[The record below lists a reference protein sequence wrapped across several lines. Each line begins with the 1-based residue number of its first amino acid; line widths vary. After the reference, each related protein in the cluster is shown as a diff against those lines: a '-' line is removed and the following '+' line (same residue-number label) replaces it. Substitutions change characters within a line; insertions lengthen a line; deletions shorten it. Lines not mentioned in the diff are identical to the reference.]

1 MGAGAEQEETTS
13 LFTRKSSGLIK
24 TAGAFD
30 VLAFNISLISVG
42 AAVATIYFYGPAFYP
57 GASTFGAIGLATLGS
72 AIFVAGFWFWSVT
85 FPRTGGNYVFL
96 TRSVHPG
103 IGFSLSFVE
112 CGVTLIFGGLTA
124 LLLSQTA
131 LSPFFGTIGIL
142 SGAEWWTDAGAWIA
156 TDDGT
161 MLTGAIA
168 LTVAAAIPI
177 FGLRRYFTVQK
188 GLFFIAIGGLLL
200 GLIALVLSSRA
211 GFLGHLESR
220 TGLTEQGV
228 LAAARD
234 SGWAPTEG
242 YDLGSTLKFMVW
254 PLAWLLAGLYS
265 VGFGSEIRRI
275 GRSQLIGMVGAV
287 LLAGVVIAAFAPAI
301 NSTVGHNL
309 LGALAWNSSEAP
321 DQSTAIPPYA
331 PLLVALGTGS
341 TVIGV
346 LVGLGFVAW
355 FMLLIPA
362 QLLYGQR
369 IMMAWSFD
377 RMMPDRLGSVH
388 PRFRSPIVAI
398 VVSWIAGVAAL
409 AMLLYGGLNKLVF
422 VEGIVFVWCVALAVG
437 AAFPWLRP
445 AFFERSPASRY
456 RLGPL
461 PLMTV
466 VCGLGCAF
474 GIYALILNLG
484 DELAA
489 GHSKNA
495 ILPNVALLVI
505 GIVVYFV
512 VRAIRRSQGV
522 DVDLVYKEIP
532 ID

>member
-1 MGAGAEQEETTS
+1 MGVGVEQAKSS
-13 LFTRKSSGLIK
+13 LFTRKSSGLVK

-30 VLAFNISLISVG
+30 VLAFNLSLISIG
-42 AAVATIYFYGPAFYP
+42 AAVATIFFYGPAFYP
-57 GASTFGAIGLATLGS
+57 GASTFGSIALTTIGS
-72 AIFVAGFWFWSVT
+72 AVFVGGFWFWSVT

-124 LLLSQTA
+124 MFLAQTA
-131 LSPFFGTIGIL
+131 LSPFFGTVGIL
-142 SGAEWWTDAGAWIA
+142 SGTQWWTDAGAWIA
-156 TDDGT
+156 TKDGS
-161 MLTGAIA
+161 MVVGAIA
-168 LTVAAAIPI
+168 ITIAAAIPLI
-177 FGLRRYFTVQK
+177 GLRQYFAVQK
-188 GLFFIAIGGLLL
+188 VLFWVAIGGLLL
-200 GLIALVLSSRA
+200 GLVILVFTSRT
-211 GFLGHLESR
+211 GFLGQLQDR
-220 TGLTEQGV
+220 TGLTERGV
-228 LAAARD
+228 VAAARD
-234 SGWAPTEG
+234 SGWVPTEG
-242 YDLGSTLKFMVW
+242 YDLGATLKFMVW

-265 VGFGSEIRRI
+265 VGFGSEIRRVS
-275 GRSQLIGMVGAV
+275 RSQLVGMVGAV
-287 LLAGVVIAAFAPAI
+287 ILAGIVVAAYAPAL
-301 NSTVGHNL
+301 NSTIGHNL
-309 LGALAWNSSEAP
+309 LGALSWNAGEAP
-321 DQSTAIPPYA
+321 DQSTAVPPFA
-331 PLLVALGTGS
+331 PLLIALGSGS
-341 TVIGV
+341 TVLGV

-377 RMMPDRLGSVH
+377 RIMPDRLGYVS
-388 PRFRSPIVAI
+388 PRFHSPVVAI

-409 AMLLYGGLNKLVF
+409 ALLLYGGLNKLVF
-422 VEGIVFVWCVALAVG
+422 VEGIVFVWCVVLAVG

-445 AFFERSPASRY
+445 AFYARSPVSRY
-456 RLGPL
+456 RFAGL

-466 VCGLGCAF
+466 VCALGCAF

-484 DELAA
+484 DDLAA

-495 ILPNVALLVI
+495 ILPNLALLAA
-505 GIVVYFV
+505 GIIVYVV

-522 DVDLVYKEIP
+522 DVNLVYREIP

>member
-1 MGAGAEQEETTS
+1 MGAGVEKEAPS
-13 LFTRKSSGLIK
+13 LFTRKSSGLVK

-30 VLAFNISLISVG
+30 VLAFNISLISIG

-57 GASTFGAIGLATLGS
+57 GASTFLSIVLVTIGS
-72 AIFVAGFWFWSVT
+72 AVFVAGFWFWSVT

-124 LLLSQTA
+124 LLLAQTA
-131 LSPFFGTIGIL
+131 LSPFFGTVGIL
-142 SGAEWWTDAGAWIA
+142 SGAQWWTDAGAWIA
-156 TDDGT
+156 TDTGT
-161 MLTGAIA
+161 MVTGAIA
-168 LTVAAAIPI
+168 LTIAAAIPL
-177 FGLRRYFTVQK
+177 FGLRRYFAAQK
-188 GLFFIAIGGLLL
+188 GLFIVAIGGLLL
-200 GLIALVLSSRA
+200 GLVALALTSRT
-211 GFLGHLESR
+211 GFLGQLESR

-234 SGWAPTEG
+234 SGWVPTDG
-242 YDLGSTLKFMVW
+242 YDLGATLKFMVW

-265 VGFGSEIRRI
+265 VGFGSEIRRV
-275 GRSQLIGMVGAV
+275 GRSQLIGMIGAV
-287 LLAGVVIAAFAPAI
+287 LLAGVVVAAFAPAI

-309 LGALAWNSSEAP
+309 LGALSWNSSEAP
-321 DQSTAIPPYA
+321 EQSTAVPPYA
-331 PLLVALGTGS
+331 PLLIALGTGS
-341 TVIGV
+341 TLLGVI
-346 LVGLGFVAW
+346 VGLGFVAW

-377 RMMPDRLGSVH
+377 RMMPDRLGSVN
-388 PRFRSPIVAI
+388 PRFRSPVVAI

-445 AFFERSPASRY
+445 AFYERSPVSRY
-456 RLGPL
+456 RLGRL

-484 DELAA
+484 DSLAA

-505 GIVVYFV
+505 GVVVYFV

-522 DVDLVYKEIP
+522 DVDLVYREIP